1 MTTDFADDTDFQ
13 KSESVKS
20 VPSVVKKDPA
30 GFSRGLLFSCAFLW
44 LAPVR
49 ADLVIVQ
56 HVDGSGQ
63 SGDQTIKIK
72 GDKARTDLAQQVS
85 MITDGASGDIVTL
98 MHSTKTFLK
107 LTAAQTKA
115 MLEQLKKLAP
125 TAEPPKLTDTGKK
138 EKIGN
143 YDCEIFT
150 SNLGAVSVTYWIARD
165 FPNYQSVL
173 EQMGKLQ
180 GGSISAM
187 GKGIM
192 PELKDF
198 PGMQIKTEM
207 DLGGK
212 KISTVLIS
220 AKEETVDPA
229 SFDIPKDYKE
239 ASAPALNFSR

>member
-1 MTTDFADDTDFQ
+1 MEFLFV
-13 KSESVKS
+13 SFRV
-20 VPSVVKKDPA
+20 
-30 GFSRGLLFSCAFLW
+30 FRGLLLSSAFLW
-44 LAPVR
+44 FAPAR

-85 MITDGASGDIVTL
+85 MITNGATGDLVTL
-98 MHSTKTFLK
+98 MHAQKTFLK
-107 LTAAQTKA
+107 VPAVQTKA
-115 MLEQLKKLAP
+115 MLEQLQKLAP
-125 TAEPPKLTDTGKK
+125 GTAGPKLIPTGKK

-150 SNLGAVSVTYWIARD
+150 ANLGGISVTYWIAKD

-173 EQMGKLQ
+173 EQMSKLQ

-187 GKGIM
+187 GKGVM

-207 DLGGK
+207 DMGGK
-212 KISTVLIS
+212 KVSTVLVS
-220 AKEETVDPA
+220 AKEENVDPA

-239 ASAPALNFSR
+239 VNAPALNFQK